1 MKNRKKFENILHIF
15 HQFANDWLSAR
26 NGEGWQVSHLSHSS
40 HYKNDDFYLVK
51 RRFIMANS
59 SFYKSGSM

>member
-1 MKNRKKFENILHIF
+1 MKNLKSSKTSFTSFTSLQMIGCQREMVKDGRF
-15 HQFANDWLSAR
+15 Q
-26 NGEGWQVSHLSHSS
+26 HLSHPS